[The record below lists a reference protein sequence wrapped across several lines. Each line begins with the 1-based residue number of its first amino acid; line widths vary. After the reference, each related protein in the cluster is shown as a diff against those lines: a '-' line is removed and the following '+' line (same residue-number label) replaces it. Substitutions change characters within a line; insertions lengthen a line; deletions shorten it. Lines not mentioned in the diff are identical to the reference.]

1 MYIFDI
7 SDSEFKRILKDDALF
22 LPKRWDGKDFSNTL
36 KDLFS
41 HYTDQLIKCRNEGLK
56 EKTISINFYKIS
68 QVCAFLIQSVDNYL
82 NGFPAKALVAFNS
95 AMEILKYYPLHI
107 YQKSVSE
114 KEDTDENKRQNDIKL
129 FRVVRVD
136 DNKPYDRTRVFHTP
150 YDLRAKV
157 STSRFSIAGFP
168 SLYLSTS
175 LELCCEEINAD
186 INNELIIASVFKME
200 RYIDNSVV
208 DIQVI
213 ELGIKP
219 QDFLTFDNKTGN
231 KRLNRVRQILG
242 ADEIKSN
249 YLIWYPLIAACSFI
263 RVNKKD
269 PFAAEYII
277 PQLLMQ
283 WVRNKIIK
291 EERSKVIGIRYFS
304 CTSLKASD
312 MGFNYVFPASGKD
325 NTSKYYPY
333 STTLAEAFRL
343 TEPVYIH
350 EYASILECEK
360 ELIDS
365 DEKKYHSIYS

>member
-7 SDSEFKRILKDDALF
+7 SNSMFKKILNDETLF
-22 LPKRWDGKDFSNTL
+22 LPKRWDGKDFSKTL
-36 KDLFS
+36 KNLFN
-41 HYTDQLIKCRNEGLK
+41 HYKYRLITYPDEKLK
-56 EKTISINFYKIS
+56 GKNVLIRFYEIRK
-68 QVCAFLIQSVDNYL
+68 VCSFLIQSVDDYL
-82 NGFPAKALVAFNS
+82 NGFPAKALEAFNKV
-95 AMEILKYYPLHI
+95 MKILKDHPLHI
-107 YQKSVSE
+107 YQKSVS
-114 KEDTDENKRQNDIKL
+114 KNEDTIENKEQNDIRL
-129 FRVVRVD
+129 FRAVRVS
-136 DNKPYDRTRVFHTP
+136 DNIPYDRTRVFHTP
-150 YDLRAKV
+150 FDLRAKV

-200 RYIDNSVV
+200 RYIENSGVG
-208 DIQVI
+208 IQVI

-219 QDFLTFDNKTGN
+219 QDFLTFDNKIEN

-249 YLIWYPLIAACSFI
+249 YLLWYPLIAACSFI

-283 WVRNKIIK
+283 WVRNEII
-291 EERSKVIGIRYFS
+291 ERENNKVIGIRYFS
-304 CTSLKASD
+304 CASLKASD
-312 MGFNYVFPASGKD
+312 MGLNYVFPASGRIKAP
-325 NTSKYYPY
+325 KFFPY
-333 STTLAEAFRL
+333 SLTLAQAFHL

-350 EYASILECEK
+350 EYANILECEK

-365 DEKKYHSIYS
+365 DEKKFHSIYS

>member
-7 SDSEFKRILKDDALF
+7 SNSMFKKILNDETLF
-22 LPKRWDGKDFSNTL
+22 LPKRWDGKDFSKTL
-36 KDLFS
+36 KNLFN
-41 HYTDQLIKCRNEGLK
+41 HYKYRLITCPDEKLK
-56 EKTISINFYKIS
+56 GKNVLIRFYEIRK
-68 QVCAFLIQSVDNYL
+68 VCFFLIQSVDDYL
-82 NGFPAKALVAFNS
+82 NGFPAKALEAFNKV
-95 AMEILKYYPLHI
+95 MKILKDYPLHI
-107 YQKSVSE
+107 YQKSVSK
-114 KEDTDENKRQNDIKL
+114 KEDTIENKEQNDIRL
-129 FRVVRVD
+129 FRAVRVS
-136 DNKPYDRTRVFHTP
+136 DNKPYDCTRVFHTP
-150 YDLRAKV
+150 FDLRAKV

-200 RYIDNSVV
+200 RYIENSGVG
-208 DIQVI
+208 IQVI

-219 QDFLTFDNKTGN
+219 QDFLTFDNKIEN
-231 KRLNRVRQILG
+231 KRLKRVRQILG

-283 WVRNKIIK
+283 WVRNEII
-291 EERSKVIGIRYFS
+291 ERENNKVIGIRYFS
-304 CTSLKASD
+304 CASLKASD
-312 MGFNYVFPASGKD
+312 MGLNYVFPASGGIKAP
-325 NTSKYYPY
+325 KFFPY
-333 STTLAEAFRL
+333 SLTLAQAFHL

-350 EYASILECEK
+350 EYANILECEK

>member
-1 MYIFDI
+1 MCIFDI
-7 SDSEFKRILKDDALF
+7 SDSEFKRILNDDALF

-36 KDLFS
+36 KDLFY
-41 HYTDQLIKCRNEGLK
+41 HYKYQLITCRNEGQE
-56 EKTISINFYKIS
+56 EKSVLINFYKIS
-68 QVCAFLIQSVDNYL
+68 LVCAFLIQSVDNYL
-82 NGFPAKALVAFNS
+82 NGFPAKALEDFNS
-95 AMEILKYYPLHI
+95 AMEILKDHPLHI

-114 KEDTDENKRQNDIKL
+114 KEDTIENKEQNDIRL
-129 FRVVRVD
+129 FRAVRVS

-150 YDLRAKV
+150 FDLRAKV

-200 RYIDNSVV
+200 RYIENSGVG
-208 DIQVI
+208 IQVI

-219 QDFLTFDNKTGN
+219 QDFLTFDNKIKN
-231 KRLNRVRQILG
+231 KRLKRVRKILG
-242 ADEIKSN
+242 AKRIRSN

-283 WVRNKIIK
+283 WVRNEIIK

-312 MGFNYVFPASGKD
+312 MGLNYVFPASGEIKAPIY
-325 NTSKYYPY
+325 SPY
-333 STTLAEAFRL
+333 SFTLAKAFHL

-350 EYASILECEK
+350 EYANILECEK
-360 ELIDS
+360 ALINS
-365 DEKKYHSIYS
+365 DEKEYSSI